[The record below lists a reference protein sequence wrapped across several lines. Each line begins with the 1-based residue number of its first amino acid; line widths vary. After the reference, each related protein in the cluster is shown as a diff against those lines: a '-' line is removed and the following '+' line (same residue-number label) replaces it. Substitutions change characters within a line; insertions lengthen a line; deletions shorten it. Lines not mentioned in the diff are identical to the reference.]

1 MTPGVIR
8 LRGAVGGT
16 VICGVADAPGAPVR
30 VVVDHLAPT
39 PAETG
44 VVHPWDSV
52 RLLAPLRPRT
62 VVAFAK
68 NYADHAA
75 EMGGVAPAE
84 PVFFLKPPASVIG
97 PGDAIELPASS
108 ALVHHEAELAVVIGA
123 TARDLP
129 PEHAA
134 RAVVGYTC
142 ANDVSARD
150 FQARDGQWGRAKGFD
165 TFCPLGPWIAELH
178 GLADLPPAATVDVSC
193 TVNGELRQHGA
204 TADLLYSVAELIA
217 FTSAVFTLE
226 PGDVILTGTPAGVGP
241 LAAGDEVAVTIGGIG
256 TLTNGVRRRD

>member
-8 LRGAVGGT
+8 VRGAVGGA
-16 VICGVADAPGAPVR
+16 VISGVADAPGAPVR
-30 VVVDHLAPT
+30 VVVDHLAAT
-39 PAETG
+39 PVETG
-44 VVHPWDSV
+44 VVHPWEAV

-75 EMGGVAPAE
+75 EMGAVAPVE

-97 PGDAIELPASS
+97 PGEAIELPTSS

-129 PEHAA
+129 PERAA
-134 RAVVGYTC
+134 GAVLGYTC

-165 TFCPLGPWIAELH
+165 TFCPLGPWIAELP
-178 GLADLPPAATVDVSC
+178 GLADVPPAAAVDVACS
-193 TVNGELRQHGA
+193 VNGQPRQHGS
-204 TADLLYSVAELIA
+204 TADLLHSVADLIA

-241 LAAGDEVAVTIGGIG
+241 LTPGDDVAVTIGGIG